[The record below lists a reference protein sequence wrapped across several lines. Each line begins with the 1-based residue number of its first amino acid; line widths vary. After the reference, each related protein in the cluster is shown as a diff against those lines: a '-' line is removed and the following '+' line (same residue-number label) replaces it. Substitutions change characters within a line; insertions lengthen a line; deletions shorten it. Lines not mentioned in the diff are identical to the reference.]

1 MWNPKRNDTNELA
14 YKIERDSQT
23 LRKNLWLPGEEW
35 GEGIVREFG
44 MDLHTLLYLKWIA
57 NCIAHGA
64 LLNVMWHPRWKGV
77 WGRKYT
83 CICMAESL
91 CCSLSELSQHCESV
105 ILQYKIKSLKFF
117 LKLKKF
123 LGISFSELCDVLH
136 GFHWVYPIW
145 SLFSF

>member
-57 NCIAHGA
+57 NYIAHGA
-64 LLNVMWHPRWKGV
+64 LLNVMWHPRWEG
-77 WGRKYT
+77 
-83 CICMAESL
+83 SL
-91 CCSLSELSQHCESV
+91 GE
-105 ILQYKIKSLKFF
+105 K
-117 LKLKKF
+117 
-123 LGISFSELCDVLH
+123 
-136 GFHWVYPIW
+136 VYMYMYG
-145 SLFSF
+145 